1 MRTEKRI
8 TNWTVVVDCD
18 YIVEY
23 DEPALNRGVMDF
35 LSLGVIS
42 PILRRAVLE
51 CIANAIQDDQ
61 VGTTPGEFFRSPAVQ
76 SLKQEI
82 VRTGKKLWERQY
94 VDGNGG
100 NISVRISPR
109 WVICTPTMCSK
120 ADLTVDDISL
130 VDLESSQICG
140 DRPRTSEILLHLEIY
155 KAIPEA
161 KAVIHCHPPY
171 ATAHAIAGVLPQ
183 GNLLPEQEVFVGPV
197 AMTPYET
204 PGTIEFARTILPV
217 VKNHNTIL
225 LENHGVVSWADT
237 ITHAEWLIEVIE
249 TYCKTVMIAGQL
261 RSPLKEIPPEKIADL
276 LAIKRKLG
284 LPDARYADDPE
295 AVEMDVAPHLFK
307 RASISDTPS
316 PEEID
321 QLVNSLASQVLDF
334 FKEAHADRR

>member
-1 MRTEKRI
+1 MGTLSQD
-8 TNWTVVVDCD
+8 VV
-18 YIVEY
+18 
-23 DEPALNRGVMDF
+23 LQ
-35 LSLGVIS
+35 
-42 PILRRAVLE
+42 ILHRAVLA
-51 CIANAIQDDQ
+51 CLGNAIEDGHDSA
-61 VGTTPGEFFRSPAVQ
+61 TPAEFFHSPAIHA
-76 SLKQEI
+76 LKEEI

-100 NISVRISPR
+100 NISARISPR

-120 ADLTVDDISL
+120 ADVKAEDISL

-155 KAIPEA
+155 KTVPEA

-171 ATAHAIAGVLPQ
+171 ATAHAIAGVIPQ

-197 AMTPYET
+197 ALTPYET

-217 VKNHNTIL
+217 VKKHNTIL

-284 LPDARYADDPE
+284 LPDARYPDDPE
-295 AVEMDVAPHLFK
+295 EVEMDLATHRFE
-307 RASISDTPS
+307 RASISGTPS
-316 PEEID
+316 PQEID
-321 QLVNSLASQVLDF
+321 QLVNSLTLQVLDF
-334 FKEAHADRR
+334 FKEAHANRR

>member
-1 MRTEKRI
+1 M
-8 TNWTVVVDCD
+8 VDFGPS
-18 YIVEY
+18 VAY
-23 DEPALNRGVMDF
+23 DESVLNRGVMDS
-35 LSLGVIS
+35 LSLEVIS

-51 CIANAIQDDQ
+51 CIANAIEDDH
-61 VGTTPGEFFRSPAVQ
+61 VSATPAELFRSEAVQ
-76 SLKQEI
+76 ALKEEI
-82 VRTGKKLWERQY
+82 VRTGKKLWDRQY

-100 NISVRISPR
+100 NISARISPR

-120 ADLTVDDISL
+120 ADVTADDISL

-197 AMTPYET
+197 ALTSYET

-217 VKNHNTIL
+217 VKKHNTIL

-284 LPDARYADDPE
+284 LPDARYPDDPD
-295 AVEMDVAPHLFK
+295 AVEMDLALDDFK
-307 RASISDTPS
+307 RTSIPVTPS
-316 PEEID
+316 ALEID
-321 QLVNSLASQVLDF
+321 QLVNSLALRVMDF
-334 FKEAHADRR
+334 FKEAHANLR

>member
-1 MRTEKRI
+1 
-8 TNWTVVVDCD
+8 
-18 YIVEY
+18 
-23 DEPALNRGVMDF
+23 MDSF
-35 LSLGVIS
+35 SLDVIS

-51 CIANAIQDDQ
+51 CMAHVVDDDH
-61 VGTTPGEFFRSPAVQ
+61 VSATPAEFFRSPAIHA
-76 SLKQEI
+76 LKEEI

-100 NISVRISPR
+100 NISARISPR

-120 ADLTVDDISL
+120 ADVTADDISL
-130 VDLESSQICG
+130 VDLENSQICG

-155 KAIPEA
+155 KAVPEA

-197 AMTPYET
+197 ALTSYET

-217 VKNHNTIL
+217 VKKHNTIL

-284 LPDARYADDPE
+284 LPDARYPDDPE
-295 AVEMDVAPHLFK
+295 AVEMALEAEVFK
-307 RASISDTPS
+307 RASVSVTPS
-316 PEEID
+316 EQEID
-321 QLVNSLASQVLDF
+321 QLVSALALQVKDF

>member
-1 MRTEKRI
+1 MGT
-8 TNWTVVVDCD
+8 
-18 YIVEY
+18 
-23 DEPALNRGVMDF
+23 
-35 LSLGVIS
+35 LSLDVVMQ
-42 PILRRAVLE
+42 ILHRAVLA
-51 CIANAIQDDQ
+51 CLANAIED
-61 VGTTPGEFFRSPAVQ
+61 GHNTATPAELFHSPAIHA
-76 SLKQEI
+76 LKEEI
-82 VRTGKKLWERQY
+82 VRTGKKLWARQY

-100 NISVRISPR
+100 NISARISPR

-120 ADLTVDDISL
+120 ADVKAEDISL

-155 KAIPEA
+155 KAVPEA

-171 ATAHAIAGVLPQ
+171 ATAHAIAGVIPQ

-197 AMTPYET
+197 ALTPYET

-217 VKNHNTIL
+217 VRKHNTIL
-225 LENHGVVSWADT
+225 LENHGVVCWADT

-249 TYCKTVMIAGQL
+249 TYCKTVMIAGNL
-261 RSPLKEIPPEKIADL
+261 RSPLREIPPEKIADI

-284 LPDARYADDPE
+284 LPDARYPDDPE
-295 AVEMDVAPHLFK
+295 AVEMDLATNIFD
-307 RASISDTPS
+307 RASIAGTPS
-316 PEEID
+316 PQEID

>member
-1 MRTEKRI
+1 
-8 TNWTVVVDCD
+8 
-18 YIVEY
+18 
-23 DEPALNRGVMDF
+23 
-35 LSLGVIS
+35 
-42 PILRRAVLE
+42 
-51 CIANAIQDDQ
+51 
-61 VGTTPGEFFRSPAVQ
+61 
-76 SLKQEI
+76 
-82 VRTGKKLWERQY
+82 
-94 VDGNGG
+94 
-100 NISVRISPR
+100 
-109 WVICTPTMCSK
+109 
-120 ADLTVDDISL
+120 
-130 VDLESSQICG
+130 
-140 DRPRTSEILLHLEIY
+140 
-155 KAIPEA
+155 
-161 KAVIHCHPPY
+161 VIHCHPPY

-284 LPDARYADDPE
+284 LPDARYTDDPE
-295 AVEMDVAPHLFK
+295 AVETDVAPHLIK
-307 RASISDTPS
+307 RVSISGTPS
-316 PEEID
+316 PQEID

-334 FKEAHADRR
+334 FKEAHADRC